1 MIKFTENVKESA
13 SQNCYAEFSGGFKFH
28 NSSEAMEAATGK
40 KRCHFPTSVPELSHI
55 LPSNSFPY
63 IHLLN
68 IRNHVMNT
76 ES

>member
-13 SQNCYAEFSGGFKFH
+13 SQSCYAEFSGGFKFH
-28 NSSEAMEAATGK
+28 NGSEAMEAAIEK
-40 KRCHFPTSVPELSHI
+40 KRCHFPTSVPKLSRI
-55 LPSNSFPY
+55 LPSNSFSY

-68 IRNHVMNT
+68 RRNHVMNT